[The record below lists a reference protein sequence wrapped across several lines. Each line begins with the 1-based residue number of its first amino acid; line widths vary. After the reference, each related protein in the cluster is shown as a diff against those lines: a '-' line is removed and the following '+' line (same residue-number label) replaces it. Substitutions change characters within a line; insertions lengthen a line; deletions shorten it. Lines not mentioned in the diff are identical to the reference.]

1 MMATAQFPINRIDE
15 AWPETL
21 PPRLA
26 EFLQYWRGK
35 CGADG
40 SIPGKSAIDPIEIP
54 HLLGGIGII
63 EGHPQPDGSL
73 RYRYRLLG
81 TDHYAANGAEHSG
94 LYLDDLHTAEEMARV
109 NPLYRQLLAGN
120 QPHYWRRAA
129 ADPNL
134 RHTGFSRIL
143 APLRDDQTGEPRF
156 LLGYWLW
163 EHLRP
168 Y

>member
-1 MMATAQFPINRIDE
+1 MVPAHFPINRIDE

-26 EFLQYWRGK
+26 EFLRYWQEK
-35 CGADG
+35 CGPDG
-40 SIPGKSAIDPIEIP
+40 SVPLKSAIDPIEFP
-54 HLLGGIGII
+54 QLLGGVGLI
-63 EGHPQPDGSL
+63 EAHAQSDGSL

-81 TDHYAANGAEHSG
+81 TDHYTANGAEHTG
-94 LYLDDLHTAEEMARV
+94 LYLDALHSEEEIARV
-109 NPLYRQLLAGN
+109 RVLYAQLLAGN

-143 APLRDDQTGEPRF
+143 APLRDDKTGQPRF
-156 LLGYWLW
+156 LFGYWLW
-163 EHLRP
+163 EHLRT

>member
-1 MMATAQFPINRIDE
+1 MVSAGFPIYRIDE
-15 AWPETL
+15 AWPAEL
-21 PPRLA
+21 PPRLE
-26 EFLQYWRGK
+26 EFLAYWRSKGA
-35 CGADG
+35 ADG
-40 SIPGKSAIDPIEIP
+40 QAPYKTAIDPIEIP
-54 HLLGGIGII
+54 ALLPGLGII
-63 EGHPQPDGSL
+63 EAHPQADGSL

-81 TDHYAANGAEHSG
+81 TDHYTANGVEHTGS
-94 LYLDDLHTAEEMARV
+94 YLDALHTDEEMARV
-109 NPLYRQLLAGN
+109 GALYARLLAGN
-120 QPHYWRRAA
+120 QPHYWRRPA

-143 APLRDDQTGEPRF
+143 APLRDAEGSPRF

>member
-1 MMATAQFPINRIDE
+1 MVSAGFPSNRIDE
-15 AWPETL
+15 AWPEVL

-26 EFLQYWRGK
+26 EFLAYWRSK
-35 CGADG
+35 CGPDG
-40 SIPGKSAIDPIEIP
+40 SPPFKSAIDPIEIP
-54 HLLGGIGII
+54 QLLAGVGII
-63 EGHPQPDGSL
+63 QMHPQPGAAP

-81 TDHYAANGAEHSG
+81 TDHYTANGAEHTG
-94 LYLDDLHTAEEMARV
+94 LYLDTLHTQEEMARV
-109 NPLYRQLLAGN
+109 KVLYAELLAGN

-143 APLRDDQTGEPRF
+143 APLRDADGRPGF

>member
-1 MMATAQFPINRIDE
+1 MARAGFPIDRIDE
-15 AWPETL
+15 AWPAEL

-26 EFLQYWRGK
+26 EFLDYWR
-35 CGADG
+35 A
-40 SIPGKSAIDPIEIP
+40 KSDSAGTPPYKAAIDPIEIP
-54 HLLGGIGII
+54 RLLPGIGII
-63 EGHPQPDGSL
+63 EAHPQADGSQ

-81 TDHYAANGAEHSG
+81 TDHYAANGAEHTG
-94 LYLDDLHTAEEMARV
+94 LYLDALHTQEEMARV
-109 NPLYRQLLAGN
+109 NQLYAQLLAGN
-120 QPHYWRRAA
+120 QPHYWRRPA

-143 APLRDDQTGEPRF
+143 APMRDADGSPRF